1 MTLAQGITRI
11 LQRTGKSITDS
22 DFKDRARNYVNM
34 ILAEHMPLI
43 PWWWLDKTTTFTTTE
58 TFTISIIAGT
68 FTAGETITGDG
79 GSTAVVDAYTAG
91 ATTITAHTIS
101 AAFTASETVT
111 GGTSGATATYA
122 STTRTRTYTPV
133 SGNVTAWHS
142 FVDQSNNRTL
152 DIISNDAYDSFDP
165 DRDQEGDARAVY
177 ISGVD
182 ATTGDPAIDIFP
194 LAPASDVL
202 RIRYRKDVDEWTSS
216 NDATDFLV
224 LGIPRVFESVLVY
237 GATALYLED
246 EGDDSGANRESQ
258 NLARALDAA
267 RRQNKGMQG
276 NRQFF
281 GRDSGD
287 EFSALIRVDS
297 SIVSA
302 A

>member
-1 MTLAQGITRI
+1 
-11 LQRTGKSITDS
+11 
-22 DFKDRARNYVNM
+22 M

-216 NDATDFLV
+216 NDSTDFLV